1 MYSCKECN
9 YKTNRKD
16 TYSRHMTSS
25 KHMRKIAADAKNVCE
40 NVVFGGENTVISG
53 ENTVISCENTVI
65 SGENTVISGENA
77 VSTCE
82 NNISNET
89 KYVCYKCNKSYNSN
103 RYLKDHERRC
113 KGIDSFTCPR
123 CMKRFTDSGNKSR
136 HCKKNTCKPV
146 SIFEADNIKS
156 MINNNDS
163 YNNNCHNTTN
173 NTINNNNTTNI
184 YINDYGK
191 ERKDYLLEYDN
202 FYDIIRVPN
211 NSILV
216 KYLKCKNFNPH
227 FPENRCLKYENKRF
241 KFKENDRWELIN
253 ATALKDKLFF
263 DCGSEVLNVFGT
275 HQDKLRHNFN
285 NIDHYEAVKKKSDFF
300 QLQIEGS
307 DKEIKNRMLDV
318 IKDDT

>member
-1 MYSCKECN
+1 MFLCKDCN

-16 TYSRHMTSS
+16 TYNRHISS
-25 KHMRKIAADAKNVCE
+25 VKHMRKIAAVNNSVCE
-40 NVVFGGENTVISG
+40 NVIFGGENTVISG
-53 ENTVISCENTVI
+53 ENTVIRSENTVI
-65 SGENTVISGENA
+65 RSENTVIHGENA
-77 VSTCE
+77 AHNE
-82 NNISNET
+82 NNV
-89 KYVCYKCNKSYNSN
+89 VCCKKCNKAYKSS

-113 KGIDSFTCPR
+113 KGIDSLTCPR
-123 CMKRFTDSGNKSR
+123 CMTTFTSRTNKSR

-146 SIFEADNIKS
+146 SIFEADNVKS
-156 MINNNDS
+156 IINNNS
-163 YNNNCHNTTN
+163 INNNCHNTTN
-173 NTINNNNTTNI
+173 NTVNNNNTTNI

-241 KFKENDRWELIN
+241 KLKENDRWELIN

-263 DCGSEVLNVFGT
+263 DCGSEVLNVFGR
-275 HQDKLRHNFN
+275 HEDKLKHTISNVDFFN
-285 NIDHYEAVKKKSDFF
+285 AVKKKSDFF
-300 QLQIEGS
+300 QLQLEGS
-307 DKEIKNRMLDV
+307 DKEIKNRMLDA